1 METKITLKLN
11 DSVLEKAKEYARSH
25 NISLSTMIE
34 RYLKAMVS
42 DNDIPSEQI
51 EISPRVKELSGVI
64 KLPPNYDYKQEY
76 GSYLEKKYQ

>member
-76 GSYLEKKYQ
+76 GNYLEKKYQ

>member
-1 METKITLKLN
+1 METRITLKLN
-11 DSVLEKAKEYARSH
+11 DSVVEKAKEYARSH
-25 NISLSTMIE
+25 NISLSTMVE

-64 KLPPNYDYKQEY
+64 KLPSNYDYKKDY
-76 GSYLEKKYQ
+76 GDYLEKKYQ